1 MQIDKFL
8 KTIESPTSFL
18 FIKDLSRRAF
28 PNNIN
33 PKNERNCNI
42 LRNRFSLEDKE
53 KIEKLIGNRYSDEEL
68 EEVFNSLSD
77 KGKIEFN
84 KIYFEAIIERL
95 GPIISEVC

>member
-53 KIEKLIGNRYSDEEL
+53 KIEF
-68 EEVFNSLSD
+68 EVMLRGLTERERSVFS
-77 KGKIEFN
+77 
-84 KIYFEAIIERL
+84 AI
-95 GPIISEVC
+95 